1 MKLYSFEDHPEH
13 EAQLGAWRDKWIANA
28 FSTEPCDWP
37 VAQAA
42 VKGLYRAA
50 KLDPP
55 PDHRI
60 IHVQSPIT
68 AAIAGGIAAA
78 VWYLRDHP
86 EVHPTIF
93 GRQISEPELMAA
105 MPVACQVAVT
115 HGMRALEGL
124 PSPSHEVDFE
134 VGAATYDA
142 TSTATRNATR
152 NATSEATSAAI
163 DFATDFVTV
172 AASVATEVATIDAT
186 EAATSDAIFSA
197 TRDATFNA
205 TSDATSDAIF
215 NATNNA
221 TFNATRD
228 ATSNATR
235 NATRNATLD
244 ATRNATFNATFSA
257 TSNVTLDATR
267 NATRNATFNA
277 TRNATSNATFNV
289 TLDATLDAT
298 ISATRDATI
307 SATRNATIS
316 ATSNATSDAT
326 VNAISNVTFSAT
338 SGATSDAIS
347 TAGITTTG
355 GAIDALTSF
364 YLACVD
370 RWYHFYDGGSD
381 WSWWSARLSFFRH
394 VARLNLPVYEHWQH
408 YETLALQSATRM
420 VHADFCIVSDRQTTS
435 IRDAENR
442 LHCPDGPA
450 RTWGD
455 GWAVWYWHGVLV
467 PRTLIEGTWSTSDIL
482 REPNVEVRRC
492 AIEHMGW
499 DRFILEAGLAQ
510 VGNTQED
517 PGNPGQTM
525 TLYDV
530 PSQIYDEP
538 VRVLLV
544 TNGSAERDGTRRRFG
559 LTVPADIDIPINAQA
574 WIHTDDDHPVVVTTE
589 TYAQLARR
597 C

>member
-134 VGAATYDA
+134 VGAETYDA

-186 EAATSDAIFSA
+186 EA
-197 TRDATFNA
+197 
-205 TSDATSDAIF
+205 
-215 NATNNA
+215 
-221 TFNATRD
+221 
-228 ATSNATR
+228 
-235 NATRNATLD
+235 
-244 ATRNATFNATFSA
+244 
-257 TSNVTLDATR
+257 
-267 NATRNATFNA
+267 
-277 TRNATSNATFNV
+277 
-289 TLDATLDAT
+289 
-298 ISATRDATI
+298 ATRDATI

-482 REPNVEVRRC
+482 REPNVEVR
-492 AIEHMGW
+492 
-499 DRFILEAGLAQ
+499 Q

-574 WIHTDDDHPVVVTTE
+574 WIHT
-589 TYAQLARR
+589 
-597 C
+597 